1 MLKDSLLEK
10 LCNRIRENRVD
21 GARELGER
29 IMNDW
34 VVETFPQSPSQQ
46 AIIGVLLEPILFDTL
61 VDTERNSESHCTS
74 LAHLMGSNLLQCP
87 NDWMNQYILP
97 LLPKEILPSNSK
109 SSSDSKA
116 EGNENAAESSS
127 TMINAASPT
136 FAIIT
141 SLPPKPSKL
150 FKHFRCQV
158 HPKVQFIQTTVVCI
172 ISHFVIRDFY
182 PEFGTSKDHAELYL
196 PEESNSGGNP

>member
-29 IMNDW
+29 IVNDW

-46 AIIGVLLEPILFDTL
+46 AIIDVLLEPILFDTL
-61 VDTERNSESHCTS
+61 VDTERNSESHYTS
-74 LAHLMGSNLLQCP
+74 LAHLMGSNLLPSP

-97 LLPKEILPSNSK
+97 LFPKEILPSNSK
-109 SSSDSKA
+109 SSSNSKT
-116 EGNENAAESSS
+116 EGNENENAAESSS
-127 TMINAASPT
+127 TIQGPEDDDDKRGVAYFRDHYKPT
-136 FAIIT
+136 SQTIQVIQAFQM
-141 SLPPKPSKL
+141 PS
-150 FKHFRCQV
+150 
-158 HPKVQFIQTTVVCI
+158 
-172 ISHFVIRDFY
+172 
-182 PEFGTSKDHAELYL
+182 TSKSTIHPNNSHHAELYL